1 MPARAA
7 AASVTIIPGEVLPD
21 VDGMAPTGGAVTDA
35 KVRHVCL
42 ESTRDLHGSRIDG
55 TVSDRGAV
63 RSTGFLGRAVLGVV
77 AAGHSIVE
85 LVRHGVPPASAENPN
100 KTQLVSSTRR
110 TRSKTEQAEATSGR
124 TKRWPRD
131 GAREGCLPAPAA
143 FAVLLV
149 VLAHF
154 LANLVPVAAGWR
166 GPPTVPVPVAVA
178 VPVSVSVSVSVSV
191 AISVAVAVPTVA
203 APAPVSVAAMPR
215 LHTHNA
221 PAHSGEL
228 PTF

>member
-7 AASVTIIPGEVLPD
+7 AASVVTSREVLPD
-21 VDGMAPTGGAVTDA
+21 VDGVAPTRRAVTDA
-35 KVRHVCL
+35 EVRHVCL

-63 RSTGFLGRAVLGVV
+63 RPTRFLGRAVLGVV

-100 KTQLVSSTRR
+100 KPQLVSSTRR
-110 TRSKTEQAEATSGR
+110 TRSKAEQAEATSGR

-154 LANLVPVAAGWR
+154 LANLLPVAAGWR
-166 GPPTVPVPVAVA
+166 RPPTVPIPVPISVP
-178 VPVSVSVSVSVSV
+178 VPVSVSVAV
-191 AISVAVAVPTVA
+191 AVAVAVAVSVAVAVPTVA

-221 PAHSGEL
+221 QTYL
-228 PTF
+228 

>member
-1 MPARAA
+1 M
-7 AASVTIIPGEVLPD
+7 
-21 VDGMAPTGGAVTDA
+21 
-35 KVRHVCL
+35 
-42 ESTRDLHGSRIDG
+42 
-55 TVSDRGAV
+55 
-63 RSTGFLGRAVLGVV
+63 

-110 TRSKTEQAEATSGR
+110 TRLKTEQAEATSGR

-178 VPVSVSVSVSVSV
+178 VPVSVSV

-221 PAHSGEL
+221 PAHLGEL

>member
-1 MPARAA
+1 MTLIRYKCLKQKCRI
-7 AASVTIIPGEVLPD
+7 S
-21 VDGMAPTGGAVTDA
+21 DGYN
-35 KVRHVCL
+35 
-42 ESTRDLHGSRIDG
+42 
-55 TVSDRGAV
+55 VSGRGAV

-110 TRSKTEQAEATSGR
+110 TRLKTEQTEATSGR

-166 GPPTVPVPVAVA
+166 RPPTVPIP
-178 VPVSVSVSVSVSV
+178 VSVSVSV

-203 APAPVSVAAMPR
+203 APAPVSVATMPR